1 MTIELTEEQQQVLT
15 ASGDKLQRIV
25 DPKTHSEYVLVPAQ
39 FSKEILEIMEDEL
52 QQRAIRKAALKNIAA
67 KLALDE

>member
-39 FSKEILEIMEDEL
+39 FSNEILEIMEDEL
-52 QQRAIRKAALKNIAA
+52 QQRAIRKATYKSAVKKMIA
-67 KLALDE
+67 DQ